1 MTILKTFCLTC
12 AFLCLTVCR
21 TSNAADTQR
30 YTVKKLVF
38 KGTVPYSQAALEAAS
53 GLRIGDTITK
63 EDLQAA
69 AQRLV
74 DTGAFGDLQSMLD
87 GPVKGLSVIFS
98 VTPAD
103 PARILTVGFEN
114 FVWYEPSE
122 LAAEL
127 QKRVPL
133 FNGTVPEAG
142 NQQDAIAAALQQ
154 MLAAKNIA
162 AKVAE
167 EVIAPSASQPLRLA
181 VYRVDSPAIRVHSVT
196 LTGVT
201 PPFAAATDKAIHALS
216 GSQYNESATPGSLTD
231 LLLAPYRDAG
241 YQAASLTGL
250 THTIAS
256 STASRVDVDVTATVT
271 AGDLYHV
278 SALDWPGSPI
288 MTTLQF
294 NTASKVHPGDIASR
308 KALLESLRNLE
319 TAYRAYGYV
328 DAAITASPALDTAAH
343 TVAFTVAAIPGTT
356 YTLKS
361 VTPLNLTDAQ
371 KKDFDRGW
379 TMHPGDTY
387 NESYVTSFLKNNT
400 ALQSLNGL
408 AASFKTVADPDAHTI
423 DLTITFIRTSR

>member
-1 MTILKTFCLTC
+1 
-12 AFLCLTVCR
+12 LCLTVSR
-21 TSNAADTQR
+21 TAHAADTQQ
-30 YTVKKLVF
+30 YTIKKLVF

-53 GLRIGDTITK
+53 GLKVGETITK
-63 EDLQAA
+63 DDLQAA

-87 GPVKGLSVIFS
+87 GPVKGLSVIFN

-142 NQQDAIAAALQQ
+142 NQQDAITAALQQ

-162 AKVAE
+162 ARVSE
-167 EVIAPSASQPLRLA
+167 DVLAPSASQPLRVA
-181 VYRVDSPAIRVHSVT
+181 EYRVDSPSVRVHSIT

-201 PPFAAATDKAIHALS
+201 PPFAAATDKTIHAFS
-216 GSQYNESATPGSLTD
+216 GNRYNEGLSQISLPNF
-231 LLLAPYRDAG
+231 LLAPYRDAG

-250 THTIAS
+250 TRTVVS
-256 STASRVDVDVTATVT
+256 STASRVDVDVAATVT
-271 AGDLYHV
+271 PGDLYHV
-278 SALDWPGSPI
+278 SALDWPGSPL
-288 MTTLQF
+288 MSTQQF
-294 NTASKVHPGDIASR
+294 NTASTLHPGDLASR
-308 KALLESLRNLE
+308 KALLESLGKLE
-319 TAYRAYGYV
+319 AAYRANGYV
-328 DAAITASPALDTAAH
+328 DAVITASPVLDTAAH
-343 TVAFTVAAIPGTT
+343 TVAFTVAAIPGVQ

-371 KKDFDRGW
+371 RKDFDRGW

-387 NESYVTSFLKNNT
+387 NEGYVTSFLKNNT